1 MRGLAGPFANIRRA
15 TRFATDILLKLRQ
28 RLQPAFGK
36 IMKIELD
43 KQYDPN
49 HVEDYWSRIWEEKG
63 YYRAGYEEGRQ
74 PFSIVIPPP
83 NVTGSLHIGHA
94 FNNTLQ
100 DILTRWHRMKGFNTL
115 WQPGTD
121 HAGIAT
127 QNVVEKQL
135 KAEGLNRQDLGREA
149 FIDKVWKWKEE
160 SGGTIEKQLRKLGTS
175 LDWERNRFTM
185 DEGLSKAVREVFVT
199 LYEEGLIY
207 KGDYIINWC
216 PRCQTALSDLEV
228 EHKETP
234 GKLYHLR
241 YQIKGEEKH
250 LVIATTRPET
260 LLGDTAVAVNPSDER
275 HFDIKGKSLILPVL
289 GRELPLIEDP
299 YVDVEFGTGALKVTP
314 AHDPNDFE
322 LGRRHQLPAINVMEP
337 DGSMNENAGPYKG
350 LDRFECRRKLTQDLE
365 DGGHLENIE
374 DHTHSVGHCYR
385 CKTVV
390 EPYISKQWFVKIKP
404 LAEPAIAAVKDG
416 SIKIVPQFWEN
427 TYFEW
432 MENIRDWCISRQIWW
447 GHQIPAWSC
456 RQCDKLTVSR
466 EDPSACAH
474 CESGEIDRET
484 DVLDTWFSSALWP
497 FSTMGWPEKTKAL
510 ETYYPSSVLCTGFDI
525 LFFWVARMIM
535 MGLKFMKDVPF
546 RHVYIHALI
555 RDAEGQKMSKT
566 KGNVIDPLTIMSQY
580 GTDALRF
587 TLAAFA
593 AQGRDIKLAED
604 RIEGYRNFCN
614 KIWNASRFIF
624 MNLEDFTP
632 DPKAKDKLPDAT
644 MDRWILSRLNATVR
658 ETENALSEFK
668 FNEAAMSVYKFIWNE
683 FCDWYIEL
691 NKARLYRKGNDR
703 KAAQTMLV
711 HVLETSLRLLH
722 PFMPFITEEIRQKLP
737 GSEGSIMISPYPEYK
752 PDLFDED
759 AERELGLLMN
769 IVTAVRNIRGEMNL
783 NPGLKLKVL
792 LKTQDDAVRK
802 TLDHCAD
809 SIKELGRIEDF
820 QYGPEITKPKGSASS
835 VVEGMDLIVP
845 LEGLIDFAEEK
856 KRVEKELKKIQKD
869 WDALDKKLAN
879 KNFIAKAPAEVV
891 AKDTQW
897 KKDLE
902 EKKARLLAHMETVE
916 QALN

>member
-1 MRGLAGPFANIRRA
+1 
-15 TRFATDILLKLRQ
+15 
-28 RLQPAFGK
+28 
-36 IMKIELD
+36 MKIELD

-49 HVEDYWSRIWEEKG
+49 QVEDYWSRLWEEKG
-63 YYRAGYEEGRQ
+63 YFRAGHEVGRE

-100 DILTRWHRMKGFNTL
+100 DILARWHRMKGHNTL

-135 KAEGLNRQDLGREA
+135 KAEGISRQDLGREA
-149 FIDKVWKWKEE
+149 FIEKVWEWKEE
-160 SGGTIEKQLRKLGTS
+160 SGDTIEKQLRKLGSS

-199 LYEEGLIY
+199 LYEEDLIY

-228 EHKETP
+228 EHQELP

-241 YQIKGEEKH
+241 YQIKGEDKF

-260 LLGDTAVAVNPSDER
+260 LLGDTAVAINPEDER
-275 HFDIKGKSLILPVL
+275 HFAIKGKTILLPIL
-289 GRELPLIEDP
+289 NRELPLIEDA
-299 YVDVEFGTGALKVTP
+299 YVDISFGTGALKVTP

-322 LGRRHQLPAINVMEP
+322 LGRRHNLQSINVMEP
-337 DGSMNENAGPYKG
+337 DGTMNENAGPYKG
-350 LDRFECRRKLTQDLE
+350 QDRFECRKQLTQDLE
-365 DGGHLENIE
+365 DGGFLEKIE
-374 DHTHSVGHCYR
+374 DHIHSVGHCYR

-390 EPYISKQWFVKIKP
+390 EPYLSKQWFVKIKP
-404 LAEPAIAAVKDG
+404 LAEPAIAAVRNG

-447 GHQIPAWSC
+447 GHQIPAWAC
-456 RQCDKLTVSR
+456 AQCKKMTVTR
-466 EDPSACAH
+466 EDPSVCAH
-474 CESGEIDRET
+474 CGSAEIVRET

-497 FSTMGWPEKTKAL
+497 FSTMGWPEKTKTL
-510 ETYYPSSVLCTGFDI
+510 ETFYPTSVLCTGFDI

-535 MGLKFMKDVPF
+535 MGLKFMGDVPF

-593 AQGRDIKLAED
+593 AQGRDVKLAED

-624 MNLEDFTP
+624 MNLEDYIP
-632 DPKAKDKLPDAT
+632 DPDAQKNAPSAT
-644 MDRWILSRLNATVR
+644 IDRWILSRLNATIR
-658 ETENALSEFK
+658 DTERALDEFK
-668 FNEAAMSVYKFIWNE
+668 FNEAAMSVYKFIWHE

-691 NKARLYRKGNDR
+691 NKSRLYREGSDR
-703 KAAQTMLV
+703 KAAQAMLV

-722 PFMPFITEEIRQKLP
+722 PFMPFITEEIWQKLP
-737 GSEGSIMISPYPEYK
+737 ETDGSIMVAPYPVHYPERHN
-752 PDLFDED
+752 EA
-759 AERELGLLMN
+759 AETEVGLLMDV
-769 IVTAVRNIRGEMNL
+769 VTAVRNIRGEMNL
-783 NPGLKLKVL
+783 SPGLKLNVL
-792 LKTQDDAVRK
+792 LKTRDESVRQI
-802 TLDHCAD
+802 LDHCAA
-809 SIKELGRIEDF
+809 SIRDLGRIEDF

-835 VVEGMDLIVP
+835 VVAGMDLIVP
-845 LEGLIDFAEEK
+845 LAGLIDFAEEK
-856 KRVEKELKKIQKD
+856 KRVEKELAKIQKD

-879 KNFIAKAPAEVV
+879 KNFIDRAPADVV
-891 AKDTQW
+891 AKDKQW
-897 KKDLE
+897 KADLE
-902 EKKARLLAHMETVE
+902 EKKTRLLAHMETVE
-916 QALN
+916 QALS